1 VPIPFNGL
9 RSHTSSAKCP
19 AVVGFQVLLFADV
32 IYRGWNS
39 YGPML
44 IGVFFNM
51 ILYGVRGYSVFNIRI

>member
-1 VPIPFNGL
+1 
-9 RSHTSSAKCP
+9 
-19 AVVGFQVLLFADV
+19 VGFQVLLFADATH
-32 IYRGWNS
+32 RGWNS